1 MSLVT
6 LNPSLTLSYSLSG
19 LEDGPW
25 LVCAHSL
32 ASNGRMWD
40 AQMAFLESRF
50 QVLNI
55 DLPGHGASS
64 TPPGPWTIEM
74 MGGWVLD
81 VLAQLGVDKC
91 HWLGLSLGGMVGQ
104 AAALA
109 APQRIA
115 SLVLA
120 DSTSAHPP
128 ASRPMWEARAATAA
142 EKGMVGIADG
152 TLDRWFTT
160 DFARVQPSALA
171 DMREAILA
179 TPVEGF
185 VQSALAIPTM
195 NFTPRLGEIKCPT
208 LVVVGDQDHATPL
221 EHSQALAQGIQ
232 GARLVV
238 IKNAAHLSA
247 VEQPGAFN
255 SALDTFYEPLISPVR
270 NASK

>member
-6 LNPSLTLSYSLSG
+6 LNSSLTLSYTVSG
-19 LEDGPW
+19 LKDGPW

-64 TPPGPWTIEM
+64 TPPGPWTMEM
-74 MGGWVLD
+74 LGDWVLD
-81 VLAQLGVDKC
+81 ALSQLGVEKC

-109 APQRIA
+109 APEQIA

-120 DSTSAHPP
+120 DSTSAHPT

-152 TLDRWFTT
+152 TLERWFTT
-160 DFARVQPSALA
+160 DFARVQPGALA
-171 DMREAILA
+171 DMRQAILT

-185 VQSALAIPTM
+185 VQSALAIPKM
-195 NFTPRLGEIKCPT
+195 NFTPRLGEINCPT

-221 EHSQALAQGIQ
+221 EHSQTLAQGIQ

-238 IKNAAHLSA
+238 IQNAAHLSA
-247 VEQPGAFN
+247 VEQPEAFN
-255 SALDTFYEPLISPVR
+255 AALDTFYAPLIDPVR
-270 NASK
+270 NASN